1 LLHFPNPENKTLEKK
16 QMNPNKKREFPL
28 AQVYGL
34 LEPGPVVLVTTARA
48 GRANHVKGR
57 APHVANIMPMSWHT
71 MMEFVPPLVGCVI
84 SSQNHTFELL
94 RTTGECVI
102 NVPTVELAKKV
113 VSCGNTSGRSVD
125 KFKTF
130 GLTPVAAS
138 VVQAPLIAECYA
150 SLECRVIDRKLVTP
164 YNFFILEVVK
174 AWIDPRRKRP
184 RTIHHQ
190 GEGVFVVPGRTI
202 KLPSPKTS
210 FLT

>member
-1 LLHFPNPENKTLEKK
+1 MANK
-16 QMNPNKKREFPL
+16 RAFPL

-48 GRANHVKGR
+48 GQTNHVKGR
-57 APHVANIMPMSWHT
+57 APHVANVMPMSWHT
-71 MMEFVPPLVGCVI
+71 MLEFVPPLVGCVI
-84 SSQNHTFELL
+84 SNQNYTFEIL
-94 RTTGECVI
+94 RATGECVI
-102 NVPTVELAKKV
+102 NIPTVELAKKV
-113 VSCGNTSGRSVD
+113 VSCGNVSGRRVD

-138 VVQAPLIAECYA
+138 VVEAPLIAECYA
-150 SLECRVIDRKLVTP
+150 NLECKVIDRKLVAQ

-184 RTIHHQ
+184 RTMHHQ
-190 GEGVFVVPGRTI
+190 GEGVFLVAGRTI

-210 FLT
+210 FLTK

>member
-1 LLHFPNPENKTLEKK
+1 
-16 QMNPNKKREFPL
+16 MNAPANKREFPL

-71 MMEFVPPLVGCVI
+71 MMEFVPPLVGCVV
-84 SSQNHTFELL
+84 SSLNYTFEIL

-102 NVPTVELAKKV
+102 NIPTVELAKKV
-113 VSCGNTSGRSVD
+113 VGCGNTSGRSVD

-130 GLTPVAAS
+130 GLTPVTAS
-138 VVQAPLIAECYA
+138 VVAAPLIAECYA
-150 SLECRVIDRKLVTP
+150 CLECKVMDRKLVTQ
-164 YNFFILEVVK
+164 YHFFILEVVK

-184 RTIHHQ
+184 RTMHHQ
-190 GEGVFVVPGRTI
+190 GEGVFAVPGRTL